1 MTSKP
6 ILQPET
12 LAAPHRRDEL
22 RTPFARVPLSYWGIL
37 LLSLGQLS
45 YFLSICV
52 SLLRIFS
59 FRTDYLAAV
68 TGKMLW
74 FSGAPTTFGL
84 LLTAFD
90 LAFVLPLKRKI
101 GRRALGPLAPQ
112 PRCTVALTAYNDEA
126 SIHDAVRDFLTR
138 EEV

>member
-6 ILQPET
+6 IPQPET
-12 LAAPHRRDEL
+12 LAAPRSRHEL
-22 RTPFARVPLSYWGIL
+22 RTPFARVPLFYWGIL
-37 LLSLGQLS
+37 FLSVGQLS

-74 FSGAPTTFGL
+74 FSGAPTTLGL
-84 LLTAFD
+84 LLAAFD
-90 LAFVLPLKRKI
+90 LAFVLPLKRKN
-101 GRRALGPLAPQ
+101 GRHALTPLPPA
-112 PRCTVALTAYNDEA
+112 PRCTVALTAYNDDA
-126 SIHDAVRDFLTR
+126 SIYDAVRDFLTR
-138 EEV
+138 E